1 LDYNTEEITGVH
13 FAPLMTHP
21 SKEVVIPATKWC
33 PSNHRNYPKRF
44 QDSIRAVLLCS
55 SSSYIQKAPVVQGIN
70 VSAALP
76 RDLWVHIF
84 SFANRK
90 WFEPENGEAEV
101 LRRRLRQEQ
110 RNAAEARTEVDELQ
124 VRLSLIQRERDLYL
138 SMIRRWRSEI
148 RHSLSQAESQRQ
160 TSRSTNN
167 SGSTRNDN
175 ADEDSLYLSN
185 QVLLNEANA
194 ILSGYFVRGQLIN
207 VTEAMEDG
215 GESEDNSIADA
226 IVLPVNQHHNN
237 NDDDDDSD
245 EESFMDHDSM
255 SSETMDVD
263 LSHDY
268 PRARWHRED
277 VNDGNIL
284 MLGTNHG
291 GRNEEDS
298 QQAQMEV
305 SGSHDDIIT
314 AMNNSHHHVMVRPQI
329 RSVSITNED
338 L

>member
-1 LDYNTEEITGVH
+1 
-13 FAPLMTHP
+13 M
-21 SKEVVIPATKWC
+21 
-33 PSNHRNYPKRF
+33 
-44 QDSIRAVLLCS
+44 
-55 SSSYIQKAPVVQGIN
+55 
-70 VSAALP
+70 
-76 RDLWVHIF
+76 
-84 SFANRK
+84 
-90 WFEPENGEAEV
+90 
-101 LRRRLRQEQ
+101 
-110 RNAAEARTEVDELQ
+110 
-124 VRLSLIQRERDLYL
+124 RLSLIQRERDLYL

-148 RHSLSQAESQRQ
+148 RHSLSQAENQRQ

-194 ILSGYFVRGQLIN
+194 ILSGYFMRGQLIN

-215 GESEDNSIADA
+215 GGSEDNSIADA
-226 IVLPVNQHHNN
+226 NVLPVNQHNN
-237 NDDDDDSD
+237 SNDDDDDSD
-245 EESFMDHDSM
+245 DESFMDHDSM

-263 LSHDY
+263 LSHDH
-268 PRARWHRED
+268 PRARWHRGD
-277 VNDGNIL
+277 VNDDNIL